1 MVKVKIAYI
10 LVVYSSRINTNRVSS
25 SIDLPRNSNKRSS
38 KSKRQKKRT
47 RGGTTSRNQGAK
59 RLTLEEKLA
68 QYLNETL
75 SFENAAV
82 SRLQSRIKEI
92 QLEDAKQQLQQ
103 HLEVTKEQQNRLKQ
117 LIRNLGARPT
127 NDSGQLPILVPPK
140 TLANTLRKSMSSAEQ
155 QIKAAK
161 EDLIIENAEVTMY
174 DTLLQLTQLMNAGD
188 AVPTLT
194 QNLAEER
201 AMADWIRANTP
212 AMITQL
218 YPEIQSSIVL
228 PEGEEGRE
236 MVTEGAV
243 TPPASA
249 TEENETMGA
258 TAAEA

>member
-1 MVKVKIAYI
+1 
-10 LVVYSSRINTNRVSS
+10 VSS
-25 SIDLPRNSNKRSS
+25 SIELARTSNNKSS
-38 KSKRQKKRT
+38 KGKRQKKRR
-47 RGGTTSRNQGAK
+47 RGPTSSKQSAK

-75 SFENAAV
+75 SFENAAI

-117 LIRNLGARPT
+117 LITNLGASPT
-127 NDSGQLPILVPPK
+127 KDSGQLPIIVPPK
-140 TLANTLRKSMSSAEQ
+140 TLANTLKKSMTSAEQ

-188 AVPTLT
+188 AVPVLT

-236 MVTEGAV
+236 VVTEGAI
-243 TPPASA
+243 TAAASA
-249 TEENETMGA
+249 TEENERTGVTA
-258 TAAEA
+258 TEA